1 MVGETVSH
9 YRILRKLGGGGM
21 GVVYEAEDLNL
32 GRQAALKF
40 LAEELAKEPGA
51 VERFQGE
58 ARAASALN
66 HPNICTIYEIGHHK
80 TRHFISMELLDGKTL
95 KHLVTSRPLEL
106 LQVLELGIQIADALD
121 AAHGYGIIHRD
132 LKPANIFVTNR
143 AQAKILDFGLA
154 KLLVARRLPVEAVGV
169 SGIPTAVSAE
179 HLTNSAV
186 VVGTVPYMSPEQ
198 AMGEE
203 LDARTDLFSFGTV
216 LYEMAT
222 GILPFKGN
230 TSAAIFDEILHKAPV
245 TPVRMNPELPPILE
259 EIIDKLLEKNREFRY
274 QTAAELRSDLMR
286 LKRDS
291 TSNVPAF
298 TTGGTETIA
307 VQYFDNLTRDQEDE
321 FFRDGIAEDIIIEL
335 SNVEGLSVFPRTAT
349 APFRDKAVPACEIG
363 KQLKAGY
370 VVFGTLQRI
379 GKRARVTAQLVNTR
393 TGHSIWAKRYDLLIK
408 DVFAVQDAIAED
420 IAKTLQRLLIGEVWS
435 ASSTP
440 GDYTTKGSPTEYGER
455 KVIIER
461 CPLTLVSYRVGGT
474 FYCKAEYELGTTLTR
489 TNGATRA
496 EAEEKALAKARE
508 RLVRW
513 SA

>member
-1 MVGETVSH
+1 MDGETISH

-21 GVVYEAEDLNL
+21 GVVFEAEDLNL
-32 GRQAALKF
+32 GRQVALKF
-40 LAEELAKEPGA
+40 LPEELAKEPSA
-51 VERFQGE
+51 VERFQRE

-66 HPNICTIYEIGHHK
+66 HPNICTIYEIGHHE

-106 LQVLELGIQIADALD
+106 SQVLELGIQIADALD
-121 AAHGYGIIHRD
+121 AAHGHSIIHRD

-143 AQAKILDFGLA
+143 SQAKILDFGLA
-154 KLLVARRLPVEAVGV
+154 KLLLPRQLPIEGVGV
-169 SGIPTAVSAE
+169 SSIPTAISDE
-179 HLTNSAV
+179 HLTNPGVAL
-186 VVGTVPYMSPEQ
+186 GTVTYMSPEQ

-203 LDARTDLFSFGTV
+203 LDARTDLFSFGIV
-216 LYEMAT
+216 LYEMTT
-222 GILPFKGN
+222 GIQPFKGN

-245 TPVRMNPELPPILE
+245 APVRMNPELPPVLE
-259 EIIDKLLEKNREFRY
+259 EIINKLLEKNREFRY

-291 TSNVPAF
+291 GPNLPAF
-298 TTGGTETIA
+298 ATGGTPTIA
-307 VQYFDNLTRDQEDE
+307 VHYFDNLTHDQEDE

-335 SNVEGLSVFPRTAT
+335 SNVEGLSVFPRAAT
-349 APFRDKAVPACEIG
+349 TPFRDKAIAPWEIG

-370 VVFGTLQRI
+370 VLSGTLRRLGKHARI
-379 GKRARVTAQLVNTR
+379 TAQLVNTR
-393 TGHSIWAKRYDLLIK
+393 TGHSIWAKRYDKVIE
-408 DVFAVQDAIAED
+408 DVFAVQDSVAED
-420 IAKTLQRLLIGEVWS
+420 IAKALQRLLIGA
-435 ASSTP
+435 ASSSSVSRDQTLKNTP
-440 GDYTTKGSPTEYGER
+440 IEYRER
-455 KVIIER
+455 KVVVER
-461 CPLTLVSYRVGGT
+461 CPLTLASYRVGDT

-489 TNGATRA
+489 TNGATRV